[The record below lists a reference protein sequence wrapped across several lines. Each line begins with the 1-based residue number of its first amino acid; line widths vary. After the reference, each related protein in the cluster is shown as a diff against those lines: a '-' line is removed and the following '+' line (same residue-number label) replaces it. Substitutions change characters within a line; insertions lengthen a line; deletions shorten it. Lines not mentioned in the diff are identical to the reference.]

1 MAVNTTKKE
10 PLFFSGNFNVN
21 ERICFLRGAHFFA
34 EKRNVIRVSISTSA
48 RASLYAFYRK
58 IKTHLSWG
66 LIEFLAVSALEKRC
80 GWGFGDICLA
90 NISSLLTIASNFVFV
105 PAKKFIKRHHKLPSS
120 QSHKD
125 AKRHSL

>member
-1 MAVNTTKKE
+1 MNASASFEV
-10 PLFFSGNFNVN
+10 L
-21 ERICFLRGAHFFA
+21 IFFA

-80 GWGFGDICLA
+80 GWGVLRALERRGGDICLA
-90 NISSLLTIASNFVFV
+90 NISSLLTNFVFV
-105 PAKKFIKRHHKLPSS
+105 PAKKFIKRHHKFPSS

>member
-1 MAVNTTKKE
+1 MNTILVCHALVFILCVVDNQNTYKWQLPGGSKHYQKE
-10 PLFFSGNFNVN
+10 PLYFSGNFNVN

-80 GWGFGDICLA
+80 GWGF
-90 NISSLLTIASNFVFV
+90 
-105 PAKKFIKRHHKLPSS
+105 
-120 QSHKD
+120 
-125 AKRHSL
+125 